1 MKLKILVLSWI
12 LAVASGWLY
21 ASTTGKI
28 IGQVTDARTGE
39 PLVGCNIIIEGT
51 YLGAASDMDGNF
63 VILNVPPGEYVIQ
76 ASMIGYA
83 PQSLQNVSVSVDRTT
98 NLDIE
103 MRVEA
108 VEGEVVTVV
117 ADRPMIVRDRTSSAS
132 HVSADDIANM
142 PIETVSEVIGT
153 KAGIVDG
160 HFRGGRK
167 GETMYMVDGVPVTD
181 PFTGN
186 QGVVVDAGAVAELQV
201 ITGSFNAEYGNAMS
215 GVVNIVTKDG
225 SNTFSGNIH
234 TYFGDYISDETDY
247 FPHIDDINPLSIKN
261 LQLSFEGPLVK
272 DKLFFYTNMRYYTH
286 EGHLWGQRRFDPDNF
301 FYHLDSPD
309 SVVVTDDYQSYMSHM
324 MSINPNYG
332 GDPAND
338 TLTILYETGDNAW
351 IPMNTSEELN
361 FQSKLTWRI
370 NPTLR
375 ISYNFISN
383 NLPNL
388 FGDYISW
395 TDYSHDWRYT
405 PEGLNNKYSRA
416 LTHNINIH
424 RGISSRSYLTFGL
437 SRYSTNYHHYPFGPD
452 EIVNMEIIN
461 TATSN
466 SGKPL
471 NTFNVGGMEN
481 EYYERRLNMT
491 SLKADY
497 VNQITLHHEIKTG
510 VEFKQTRL
518 SEFRFSLDGQS
529 GNANFDML
537 VNGEFATLQDYLFA
551 SFETIEQANNV
562 LKDFS
567 DYVHEN
573 PVKPWQLSAYI
584 QDKIEYNTIVV
595 NAGIRLD
602 YFEPNFHVL
611 SDPRDPNIFT
621 PIAPK
626 NRYKDTN
633 GDGVIQAGEMTADNE
648 YTTEERADF
657 WYRDVEGKY
666 QISPRIGFGYPIS
679 DRGSI
684 HVSFGQFLQMPLMD
698 KLYKNPLY
706 QMGTGTGLQGEMGNA
721 DLKPERTNQYEIGLQ
736 QQISNDIKLQLDIF
750 YRDIRNL
757 QSGDKIIETYQQGT
771 MYSIYSNNDYA
782 EIKGITI
789 SLEKRYSNYF
799 SAFLDYTYQ
808 VAEGVSV
815 DRNAAYNA
823 INNNMTP
830 EKQLIPLGHDQRH
843 TLNVTT
849 NIGVPGNWNVGIIAK
864 WSTGMPYT
872 IGNLELVQLTQI
884 ANTGVKPAKTN
895 VDMRFDKTL
904 NFAGINFNLYFRVS
918 NLFDTMNEYNVFDD
932 TGRATYT
939 TLENKYSE
947 TQASQMINGLREY
960 LIQPTN
966 FSHPRRVVAGVQF
979 DL

>member
-12 LAVASGWLY
+12 LAIASGWLY

-28 IGQVTDARTGE
+28 IGQVRDARTGE

-63 VILNVPPGEYVIQ
+63 VILNVPPGEYMIR

-301 FYHLDSPD
+301 FYHLESPD
-309 SVVVTDDYQSYMSHM
+309 SVVVTDDYQTFMSHM

-338 TLTILYETGDNAW
+338 TLTILYKTGDNAW

-452 EIVNMEIIN
+452 EIINVDIIN
-461 TATSN
+461 TATNN

-510 VEFKQTRL
+510 VEFKQTR
-518 SEFRFSLDGQS
+518 
-529 GNANFDML
+529 
-537 VNGEFATLQDYLFA
+537 
-551 SFETIEQANNV
+551 
-562 LKDFS
+562 
-567 DYVHEN
+567 
-573 PVKPWQLSAYI
+573 
-584 QDKIEYNTIVV
+584 
-595 NAGIRLD
+595 
-602 YFEPNFHVL
+602 
-611 SDPRDPNIFT
+611 
-621 PIAPK
+621 
-626 NRYKDTN
+626 
-633 GDGVIQAGEMTADNE
+633 
-648 YTTEERADF
+648 
-657 WYRDVEGKY
+657 
-666 QISPRIGFGYPIS
+666 
-679 DRGSI
+679 
-684 HVSFGQFLQMPLMD
+684 
-698 KLYKNPLY
+698 
-706 QMGTGTGLQGEMGNA
+706 
-721 DLKPERTNQYEIGLQ
+721 
-736 QQISNDIKLQLDIF
+736 
-750 YRDIRNL
+750 
-757 QSGDKIIETYQQGT
+757 
-771 MYSIYSNNDYA
+771 
-782 EIKGITI
+782 
-789 SLEKRYSNYF
+789 
-799 SAFLDYTYQ
+799 
-808 VAEGVSV
+808 
-815 DRNAAYNA
+815 
-823 INNNMTP
+823 
-830 EKQLIPLGHDQRH
+830 
-843 TLNVTT
+843 
-849 NIGVPGNWNVGIIAK
+849 
-864 WSTGMPYT
+864 
-872 IGNLELVQLTQI
+872 
-884 ANTGVKPAKTN
+884 
-895 VDMRFDKTL
+895 
-904 NFAGINFNLYFRVS
+904 
-918 NLFDTMNEYNVFDD
+918 
-932 TGRATYT
+932 
-939 TLENKYSE
+939 
-947 TQASQMINGLREY
+947 
-960 LIQPTN
+960 
-966 FSHPRRVVAGVQF
+966 
-979 DL
+979 